1 MRAQRAPSSRRPS
14 PRATRTRSCAPR
26 RSCASSTRRPD
37 DRREIVMPLWMWFVD
52 SLVFVF
58 ALLVLLVVG
67 LLVRRRFLARSG
79 GTFEMSINRSAEAQ
93 AKGWMLGLAVYRDT
107 ELEWFRTFSL
117 SPRPTYRF
125 TRGDVHIDGRREPV
139 GHEVHAIH
147 AGHLIVATDN
157 AAGVRQFAMSANALT
172 GLLSWLESSPP
183 GQRVNNV
190 L

>member
-1 MRAQRAPSSRRPS
+1 
-14 PRATRTRSCAPR
+14 
-26 RSCASSTRRPD
+26 
-37 DRREIVMPLWMWFVD
+37 MPLWWWLVD
-52 SLVFVF
+52 SLALIVGSAV
-58 ALLVLLVVG
+58 LLVLG
-67 LLVRRRFLARSG
+67 LLLRRRLLARSG
-79 GTFEMSINRSAEAQ
+79 GTFEMSVNRSPESQ

-117 SPRPTYRF
+117 SVRPRYRF
-125 TRGDVHIDGRREPV
+125 TRGDVQIEGRREPI

-147 AGHLIVATDN
+147 TGHLIVGTTN
-157 AAGVRQFAMSANALT
+157 ASGVRQLAMSANALT